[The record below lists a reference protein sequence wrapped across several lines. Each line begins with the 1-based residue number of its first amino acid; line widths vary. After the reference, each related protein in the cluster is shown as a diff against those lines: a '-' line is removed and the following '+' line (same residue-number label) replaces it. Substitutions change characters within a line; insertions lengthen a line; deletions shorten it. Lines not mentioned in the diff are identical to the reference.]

1 MIAATPHPLQIV
13 PMFRRLDPAQIV
25 ETARQIRQRVTER
38 FPNAGLQRVAVEVVE
53 VTEAAAGDRA
63 WFAKPHWP
71 LRIAVGF
78 CIVLLLVVFGA
89 TVLAVLQLPATV
101 TIPEVVQAVDAF
113 ISEVVFLGLAI
124 LFLSSLEVG
133 RKRRRA
139 LRAIHELRSIAHVI
153 DMHQLT
159 KDPERIVNPHRGD
172 NTASSPLRSMT
183 AFELSRYLDYCSE
196 LLSLLSKCAAVY
208 AQDFDDPITI
218 SAVNEIESL
227 TSGLSRKI
235 WQKITVLGNQPSGPH
250 H

>member
-1 MIAATPHPLQIV
+1 
-13 PMFRRLDPAQIV
+13 MFRRLDPAQIV
-25 ETARQIRQRVTER
+25 ETARQVRQRVTER
-38 FPNAGLQRVAVEVVE
+38 FPEAGLQRVAVEVVE
-53 VTEAAAGDRA
+53 VTESTAASRA

-78 CIVLLLVVFGA
+78 FILLLILVFVA
-89 TVLAVLQLPATV
+89 TLLAVAKLPASSS
-101 TIPEVVQAVDAF
+101 IADVVQAVDAF

-124 LFLSSLEVG
+124 IFLSSLEVR

-159 KDPERIVNPHRGD
+159 KDPERIVNPHHGE
-172 NTASSPLRSMT
+172 NTASSPVRAMT

-208 AQDFDDPITI
+208 AQDFDDPVTI
-218 SAVNEIESL
+218 SAVNDIESL

-235 WQKITVLGNQPSGPH
+235 WQKITVLGHGPASLQKLAV
-250 H
+250 

>member
-1 MIAATPHPLQIV
+1 
-13 PMFRRLDPAQIV
+13 MFRRLDPAQIV
-25 ETARQIRQRVTER
+25 ETARQVRQRVTER

-53 VTEAAAGDRA
+53 VTESAAADRA
-63 WFAKPHWP
+63 WFASPHWP

-78 CIVLLLVVFGA
+78 FILLLVLVFVA
-89 TVLAVLQLPATV
+89 TFLAVLQLPATSS
-101 TIPEVVQAVDAF
+101 IPDVVQAVDSF
-113 ISEVVFLGLAI
+113 ISEIVFLGLAI
-124 LFLSSLEVG
+124 VFLSSLEVR

-159 KDPERIVNPHRGD
+159 KDPERIVNPHLGD
-172 NTASSPLRSMT
+172 DTASSPVRTMT
-183 AFELSRYLDYCSE
+183 TFELSRYLDYCSE
-196 LLSLLSKCAAVY
+196 MLSLLSKCAAIY

-235 WQKITVLGNQPSGPH
+235 WQKITVLNSRPLGSDRLAT
-250 H
+250 